1 MNDPNPDD
9 PLMEEISQQYKS
21 DRRLFRETATRWTQ
35 RHAIEAKPEV
45 GLAEEAVEPRD
56 EEEETNKDIDEKS
69 SKSKDNDNRVK
80 CAFEKEY
87 TSSINTNAASFKT
100 SSRQESLPP
109 KDFPLKPSSSL
120 KPSAS
125 NQSSSKPSAKPSASN
140 QSSSKPSNL
149 SSTKAAS
156 TAAASDLFDD
166 SFDEDDDF
174 IEKTPDK
181 KSKKENED
189 SFSEMNDSDLDLFDF
204 DESPVKKKK
213 KSA

>member
-1 MNDPNPDD
+1 
-9 PLMEEISQQYKS
+9 MEEISQQYKS
-21 DRRLFRETATRWTQ
+21 DRRLFREIAARWTQ

-45 GLAEEAVEPRD
+45 DVAEEAVEPRD
-56 EEEETNKDIDEKS
+56 EEEETNKDIDGKS
-69 SKSKDNDNRVK
+69 LKSKDNDSRVK
-80 CAFEKEY
+80 CAFEKEK
-87 TSSINTNAASFKT
+87 TSSINTNAASLKT
-100 SSRQESLPP
+100 SSKKESISL
-109 KDFPLKPSSSL
+109 KDSSSYISSSS

-140 QSSSKPSNL
+140 QSSSKLSNP

-156 TAAASDLFDD
+156 TAAADIFDD

-213 KSA
+213 KNA